1 MNNQLFG
8 NDSFDLT
15 GNHNQK
21 VDIRNEL
28 ATERAAKYI
37 LIDASVLESDE
48 DFELTVALEP
58 FLLTDFWRIWLV
70 LMYLSYSI
78 LFYMMTTGVVMGLN
92 GKDVWDELAKK
103 TGLLAKFTWALEML
117 DMYKDYM
124 YLFAFYHKPWASILL
139 IASIVVPFA
148 LSDWLGS
155 DEGFTFLHNV
165 LNYIG
170 LTDDETDK
178 ELRIISVFLIAA
190 LENIPQFIIVVY
202 EIFDLKQTVTF
213 NQAGN
218 PIFALCMTYKAAGKI
233 LGWNMHKVVSG
244 RRSDIFEKLTC
255 IVFPTLL
262 ILPQIIAYKLIV
274 KHMVSYE
281 QIPTIYFAEGL
292 MTEEDPQKVWIQ
304 ESQLATIC
312 ILSTV
317 LPFIFA
323 IAYVIKSKLK
333 NKN

>member
-21 VDIRNEL
+21 VDIRNEV

-78 LFYMMTTGVVMGLN
+78 LFYIISSGVVMGLN

-117 DMYKDYM
+117 DMYKDYV

-148 LSDWLGS
+148 LSDLEGS
-155 DEGFTFLHNV
+155 SRDFTFLHNV

-170 LTDDETDK
+170 LTDNKNDK
-178 ELRIISVFLIAA
+178 QSRILSVFLIAA

-218 PIFALCMTYKAAGKI
+218 PIFALCMTYKAAGAV
-233 LGWNMHKVVSG
+233 LGYLMHRVVSG
-244 RRSDIFEKLTC
+244 EDDDIF
-255 IVFPTLL
+255 
-262 ILPQIIAYKLIV
+262 
-274 KHMVSYE
+274 S
-281 QIPTIYFAEGL
+281 
-292 MTEEDPQKVWIQ
+292 
-304 ESQLATIC
+304 
-312 ILSTV
+312 
-317 LPFIFA
+317 
-323 IAYVIKSKLK
+323 
-333 NKN
+333 